1 MKIIDLIE
9 QNNDYRSSCLNM
21 IVSENILSSDVKKAL
36 SLQHSRYHAEIY
48 GGTELFRQI
57 YTQTEALTKRVFRCN
72 SAFISP
78 LSGNMSLLAVIHAFT
93 QLRDKVAILPL
104 ASGGYPLNISFFGR
118 KKVNIPFNT
127 NEFNIDLTNTLE
139 MLEREKP
146 KLVCLGASLILF
158 PQPVQAIS
166 QAVHDYGGV
175 VAYDGS
181 HVLGLIA
188 GGQFQDPLKEGADLL
203 LGSTHKSF
211 PGPQGGLVLSNGFHD
226 EKLDEVIGI
235 DPLEGIVFV
244 DNIHNSRIAALGVA
258 LEEFQ
263 KFGHEYARQVI
274 KNSKTLARTLDL
286 NEIPLH
292 GKFKGFTNSHQ
303 VLMQIKDYEEG
314 RKFRDALLEYKI
326 VTDGLMRF
334 GTAELTRIGFG
345 NEEMQR
351 LGNII
356 AKIVHHSSGTQ
367 PLPPEKLNEIK
378 EQIETLLAIIR
389 RKSIY

>member
-1 MKIIDLIE
+1 MKILDLIE

-21 IVSENILSSDVKKAL
+21 IVSENVLSPNVKKAL

-48 GGTELFRQI
+48 GGTQLFRQI
-57 YTQTEALTKRVFRCN
+57 YTQTETLTKRIFRCK

-78 LSGNMSLLAVIHAFT
+78 LSGNMSLLAVILAFT
-93 QLRDKVAILPL
+93 QPRDKVAILPL
-104 ASGGYPLNISFFGR
+104 ASGGYPLNISYFGR
-118 KKVNIPFNT
+118 RKVDIPFN
-127 NEFNIDLTNTLE
+127 NDEFNIDLAQTLE

-146 KLVCLGASLILF
+146 KMVCLGASLILF
-158 PQPVQAIS
+158 PQPVRAIS
-166 QAVHDYGGV
+166 HAVHDYGGV
-175 VAYDGS
+175 IAYDGS

-188 GGQFQDPLKEGADLL
+188 GGQFQDPLKEGGDLL

-211 PGPQGGLVLSNGFHD
+211 PGPQGGLILSNGFRD
-226 EKLDEVIGI
+226 EKLEEIIGI
-235 DPLEGIVFV
+235 DPLKGIVFV

-263 KFGHEYARQVI
+263 NFGQEYARQVI
-274 KNSKTLARTLDL
+274 ENSKALAQTLDL
-286 NEIPLH
+286 NNIPLH
-292 GKFKGFTNSHQ
+292 GKSKGFTNSHQ
-303 VLMQIKDYEEG
+303 VLMQIKDFEEG
-314 RKFRDALLEYKI
+314 RKLRDALLEYKI

-351 LGNII
+351 LGSII
-356 AKIVHHSSGTQ
+356 AKIIHHSSGNQ

-378 EQIETLLAIIR
+378 EQIGILLAKIR
-389 RKSIY
+389 S